1 MRFTIF
7 ATTTKHGIRKVK
19 CEWIRDI
26 QAQNISPKF
35 VAKNSDDFLSRANID
50 TNSVFYFPENVKDIE
65 ALEDN
70 SNVFQLNI
78 FQLQNFINT
87 FEQGKQRYEN

>member
-7 ATTTKHGIRKVK
+7 ATTTKQGIRKVK
-19 CEWIRDI
+19 GEWIRDI

-35 VAKNSDDFLSRANID
+35 VAKSSDDFLSRAND
-50 TNSVFYFPENVKDIE
+50 DVNSVFYFPENVKDIE
-65 ALEDN
+65 ALADN
-70 SNVFQLNI
+70 NNVFQLNI

-87 FEQGKQRYEN
+87 FEQGKQHYEN